1 MTWQGECWFIA
12 GPTRMSDATLTALAT
27 PALTHRSPEFKRH
40 MASLSS
46 RLRLAFGL
54 SPSSEEAGT
63 QSHDGEDCYSVIVV
77 SGSGTAAM
85 EMVIANRFTDD
96 ETVLVPTNGKFGER
110 IAEICERH
118 CKVTHLKVDW
128 GCPFDHDEIERILS
142 EGNHEALAICHNET
156 STGIVQDA
164 EALGVICKKH
174 GVSLILDGITSVGG
188 IEVKPAEWGADA
200 VVVGSQKCTAGPS
213 GVAAIAVSENYVEK
227 SIFNRIKGGISP
239 IYYLDLGPA
248 LKKAADD
255 QTPWTPA
262 INLILGWSAAL
273 GELVDE
279 GVEMRIQR
287 CANLAA
293 GVRRLFTELGLELYA
308 TEGHESDTVTAIRY
322 PNPTWGE
329 EWRSKLAKEYETYVI
344 GGQGH
349 VKGRIFRIGTMGTTD
364 RNEMIEGCSR
374 MISCFN
380 DFGLNLPTVNV
391 SSYFPE

>member
-1 MTWQGECWFIA
+1 
-12 GPTRMSDATLTALAT
+12 MSDATLAALAT
-27 PALTHRSPEFKRH
+27 PALTHRSPEFKQH
-40 MASLSS
+40 MANLSS

-54 SPSSEEAGT
+54 SPSSEEVGT
-63 QSHDGEDCYSVIVV
+63 QSHDGEDCYSVVVV

-128 GCPFDHDEIERILS
+128 GRPFDHAEIDRILS

-164 EALGVICKKH
+164 AALGLICKKH
-174 GVSLILDGITSVGG
+174 GVSFILDGITSVGG
-188 IEVKPAEWGADA
+188 IDVKPVEWGADA

-248 LKKAADD
+248 LKNAADD

-279 GVEMRIQR
+279 GVDTRIKR
-287 CANLAA
+287 CANLAS
-293 GVRRLFTELGLELYA
+293 GVRKLFTKLGLELYA
-308 TEGHESDTVTAIRY
+308 TEGHQSNTVTAIRY
-322 PNPTWGE
+322 PKPSWGE
-329 EWRSKLAKEYETYVI
+329 EWRSKLAKEYDTFVI

-349 VKGRIFRIGTMGTTD
+349 VKGRIFRIGTMGTTGCD
-364 RNEMIEGCSR
+364 EMIEGCNR
-374 MISCFN
+374 MIACFN
-380 DFGLNLPTVNV
+380 DFGLDLPKVDV
-391 SSYFPE
+391 ASYFPE

>member
-1 MTWQGECWFIA
+1 
-12 GPTRMSDATLTALAT
+12 MSEATLAALAT
-27 PALTHRSPEFKRH
+27 PALTHRSPQFKQH

-63 QSHDGEDCYSVIVV
+63 QSHDGEDGYSVIVV

-85 EMVIANRFTDD
+85 EMVIANRFGDD

-118 CKVTHLKVDW
+118 CKVNHLKIDW
-128 GCPFDHDEIERILS
+128 GRPFDHDEIEQILS

-164 EALGVICKKH
+164 AALGAICKKH
-174 GVSLILDGITSVGG
+174 GVSFIIDGITSVGG
-188 IEVKPAEWGADA
+188 IDVKPAEWAADA

-213 GVAAIAVSENYVEK
+213 GVAAIAVSEPYIEK
-227 SIFNRIKGGISP
+227 SIFNRIKGEISP

-273 GELVDE
+273 GDLVDE
-279 GVEMRIQR
+279 GVEKRIQR
-287 CANLAA
+287 CANLAN
-293 GVRRLFTELGLELYA
+293 GVRNLFTELGFELYA
-308 TEGHESDTVTAIRY
+308 TKGHRSDTVTAIRY
-322 PNPTWGE
+322 PQPAWGE
-329 EWRSKLAKEYETYVI
+329 EWRSKLAKEYETFVI

-349 VKGRIFRIGTMGTTD
+349 VKGRIFRVGTMGTTGRD
-364 RNEMIEGCSR
+364 EMIEGCNR
-374 MISCFN
+374 MITCFN
-380 DFGLNLPTVNV
+380 DFGLGLPAVDV
-391 SSYFPE
+391 ASYFAE